1 MKQLNWGVS
10 EYSCSWKFAI
20 SFTVLFNQIVKTS
33 WKFSYY
39 FLGSK
44 KIFYKYQILK
54 KKKKFTHNQFNLSL
68 QSSFSLHRNTIF
80 HFVALRMN
88 QSASSIYLLSICEAM
103 KNHVYCLPCFCCV
116 IRQAL
121 PEGKLSLR
129 LLSKRGFPL
138 GMNMSLH
145 WYWISLDD

>member
-1 MKQLNWGVS
+1 MKQLNRSVP
-10 EYSCSWKFAI
+10 EYSCSWQFALT
-20 SFTVLFNQIVKTS
+20 FAVFFNQIVKIS
-33 WKFSYY
+33 WKFIII
-39 FLGSK
+39 FLGVKRYFKSI
-44 KIFYKYQILK
+44 IFFFLN
-54 KKKKFTHNQFNLSL
+54 FTHHQFDLSL
-68 QSSFSLHRNTIF
+68 QSHFSLNSNTIF
-80 HFVALRMN
+80 HFLTLRTN

-103 KNHVYCLPCFCCV
+103 KNNVNCLPCFCCV

-129 LLSKRGFPL
+129 HWSKRGCPL